1 MQPLICW
8 VFFGDTPGLLGA
20 RAHRDIIPFFL
31 VLKAHLRAR
40 ILVTSAAQ
48 CRRRWRRVPRSRE
61 GLHSE
66 PQSGK
71 SDTVKKEVGWGCS
84 DKGSYSQGRNDSRLH
99 VSCLILILFF
109 NSLSVA
115 VIFIVSS
122 SDFCFVFGLY
132 LTFIIIKI
140 IFWGLICSR
149 QGIG

>member
-1 MQPLICW
+1 MEE
-8 VFFGDTPGLLGA
+8 
-20 RAHRDIIPFFL
+20 
-31 VLKAHLRAR
+31 
-40 ILVTSAAQ
+40 
-48 CRRRWRRVPRSRE
+48 RVPRSRE